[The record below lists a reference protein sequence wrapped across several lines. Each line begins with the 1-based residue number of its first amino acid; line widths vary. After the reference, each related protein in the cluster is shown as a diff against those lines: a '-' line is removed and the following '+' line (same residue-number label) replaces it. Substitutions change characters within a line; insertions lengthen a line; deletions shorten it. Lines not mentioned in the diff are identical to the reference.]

1 VALVLIRLS
10 RIYEIERLAPKARK
24 QISAEVHRAHEGIAA
39 AVESGDR
46 ELARHRMRR
55 HLEALG
61 AVMR

>member
-1 VALVLIRLS
+1 VR
-10 RIYEIERLAPKARK
+10 
-24 QISAEVHRAHEGIAA
+24 RAHEGIAA

-55 HLEALG
+55 HLEALS